1 MAIFVMKQELTM
13 SSHTSIL
20 YAETKFFQIDILT
33 LLQRIVGPF
42 DKTRLKKAYLKWLNG
57 WFDEMYK
64 DADRI
69 ILNINALTPEQ
80 ATMHLNFFKRFILKI
95 RRLNVAI
102 ESVEYYGNE
111 LLEQRTPLVM
121 TKLYELEGE
130 LRLVAFKNSPKKPM
144 ESEFINSLSEKSK
157 SAIAFVLSKEK

>member
-1 MAIFVMKQELTM
+1 LT
-13 SSHTSIL
+13 
-20 YAETKFFQIDILT
+20 
-33 LLQRIVGPF
+33 
-42 DKTRLKKAYLKWLNG
+42 
-57 WFDEMYK
+57 
-64 DADRI
+64 
-69 ILNINALTPEQ
+69 
-80 ATMHLNFFKRFILKI
+80 
-95 RRLNVAI
+95 VAI

-157 SAIAFVLSKEK
+157 SAIAFVLSKEN